1 MAEKQE
7 PTQPP
12 IPELIDIEAAAG
24 MLAVGEGFV
33 RGIVLKREIEIIK
46 IGHHVRFDREVVRKW
61 IEDRRRPP
69 NDKDKF

>member
-1 MAEKQE
+1 MADRQE
-7 PTQPP
+7 PEQPP
-12 IPELIDIEAAAG
+12 IPELIDIETAAG
-24 MLAVGEGFV
+24 MLAVGERFV

-69 NDKDKF
+69 NDKDKP